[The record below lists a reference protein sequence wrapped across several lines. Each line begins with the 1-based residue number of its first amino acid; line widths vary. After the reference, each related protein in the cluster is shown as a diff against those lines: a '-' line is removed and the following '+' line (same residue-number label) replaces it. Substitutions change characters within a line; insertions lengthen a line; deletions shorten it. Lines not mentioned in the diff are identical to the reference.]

1 MLKRWISRAVWGA
14 AVGALV
20 AAKDALSNGQMTRGG
35 LLTAVL
41 AAALGAIA
49 RSIQDYEPW
58 NGEPRRAEDLHVVVE
73 KDAPKPEVAIVS
85 VVPDGGAPPNPNDM
99 SQIGH

>member
-20 AAKDALSNGQMTRGG
+20 AVKDAISNGAVTKGG
-35 LLTAVL
+35 LLTAI
-41 AAALGAIA
+41 LGAVLGAEA

-58 NGEPRRAEDLHVVVE
+58 NGELRRAEDLHVVVE

-85 VVPDGGAPPNPNDM
+85 VVPGGSAPPNPNDM